1 MFIMFA
7 TQGTALVIEIIIG
20 ASTILAGIA
29 GGIKW
34 LTKHYFDEIR
44 AELKPNSGSS
54 LKDQVSRI
62 ENQQKT
68 FQFRLDEA
76 DQMRRDMDKK
86 LDKMYII
93 LLDHVAKTKE

>member
-1 MFIMFA
+1 MCIMFA

-44 AELKPNSGSS
+44 TELKPNSGSS
-54 LKDQVSRI
+54 LKDQV
-62 ENQQKT
+62 T
-68 FQFRLDEA
+68 RLEARMNEA

-86 LDKMYII
+86 LDKMYVI

>member
-1 MFIMFA
+1 MCIMFA

-54 LKDQVSRI
+54 LKDQV
-62 ENQQKT
+62 T
-68 FQFRLDEA
+68 RLEARMNEA

-86 LDKMYII
+86 LDKMYVI

>member
-1 MFIMFA
+1 MCIMFA

-29 GGIKW
+29 AGIKW

-54 LKDQVSRI
+54 LKDQV
-62 ENQQKT
+62 T
-68 FQFRLDEA
+68 RLEVRMNEA

-86 LDKMYII
+86 LDKMYVI

>member
-1 MFIMFA
+1 MFA
-7 TQGTALVIEIIIG
+7 TQGTALIIEIIIG
-20 ASTILAGIA
+20 TSTILAGVA
-29 GGIKW
+29 GAIKW

-54 LKDQVSRI
+54 LKDQVGRI
-62 ENQQKT
+62 EIQQKT
-68 FQFRLDEA
+68 FQSRLDEA

-93 LLDHVAKTKE
+93 LLDHVAKNKE